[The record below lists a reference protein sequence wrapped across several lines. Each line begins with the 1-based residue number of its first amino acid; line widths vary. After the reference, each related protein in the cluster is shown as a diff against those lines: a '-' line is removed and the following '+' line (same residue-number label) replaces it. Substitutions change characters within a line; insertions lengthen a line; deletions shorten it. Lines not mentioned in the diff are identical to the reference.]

1 VRAQWVILGAFV
13 ALALAPNASASDA
26 WLPHPAD
33 ATWTYKWS
41 DTTYA
46 TTPTLEQVTVKSQTG
61 AAYVLAWTTDGL
73 DNPADAV
80 GSAGTMSFQETNAG
94 IVNTDWTSTPPPPT
108 FPVLCVQAAGCGN
121 ALSSTLYNV
130 IWGSRQP
137 VLAEPLQQGLTWTGA
152 GGAGNDV
159 TSTSSYLGREKV
171 VVPAFPDGV
180 MAAKVQSTITQAGA
194 LGDPYGSG
202 TRTIWWVYG
211 VGPVKIEFDHKGGA
225 SAPVTTAELQSTN
238 QTPLLL
244 PTDVD
249 FFPLRKTST
258 LSFRW
263 TNSRYMKK
271 PEVDTYDIDA
281 VVNGT
286 ARLTLKSATGPIRAA
301 GSYGFSKRVDGIT
314 NLWGDTSSVTKVK
327 FPKLGPFGAPAARR
341 NHFVTALDLLT
352 FGLNPVLTPYPKVG
366 DKWSTKRSSDDYR
379 TFGVDGTTRVVKMQ
393 TVHVPA
399 GTFRALVVTSTLRQN
414 GFAFGSGTRTCWF
427 AAGVGLVKLVFT
439 HRDGSVSTVVR
450 LK

>member
-1 VRAQWVILGAFV
+1 MRGRWVILGAFA
-13 ALALAPNASASDA
+13 ALALAPNAAASDP

-33 ATWTYKWS
+33 ATWTYQWS
-41 DTTYA
+41 DTGYA
-46 TTPTLEQVTVKSQTG
+46 TTPTTEKVTVKSQTG
-61 AAYVLAWTTDGL
+61 PAYVLAWSTDGL
-73 DNPADAV
+73 GNPEGAIS
-80 GSAGTMSFQETNAG
+80 SAGTMSFHETNAG
-94 IVNTDWTSTPPPPT
+94 IVNTDWTSTPPPPA

-137 VLAEPLQQGLTWTGA
+137 VLAEPLQRGLTWTSA

-194 LGDPYGSG
+194 RGDPYGSG

-225 SAPVTTAELQSTN
+225 TAPVTTAALQSTN
-238 QTPLLL
+238 QTPLPL
-244 PTDVD
+244 PTDID
-249 FFPLRKTST
+249 FFPLQKNTT
-258 LSFRW
+258 LAFRW
-263 TNSRYMKK
+263 TNAKYLKQ
-271 PEVDTYDIDA
+271 PEVDTYTVDA

-286 ARLTLKSATGPIRAA
+286 ARLALKTATGPIKAA

-327 FPKLGPFGAPAARR
+327 FPKLGPAGAPAARR
-341 NHFVTALDLLT
+341 NRFVTALDLLT
-352 FGLNPVLTPYPKVG
+352 FGLNPVLTPYPRVG
-366 DKWSTKRSSDDYR
+366 DHWATKRSSDDYR
-379 TFGVDGTTRVVKMQ
+379 TFGVDGTTRIVGMQ

-399 GTFRALVVTSTLRQN
+399 GTFRALVVKSSLRQR
-414 GFAFGSGTRTCWF
+414 GFPFGSGTRTCWY
-427 AAGVGLVKLVFT
+427 AAGKGLVKLVFA
-439 HRDGSVSTVVR
+439 HGDGSVSTVVR
-450 LK
+450 VK